1 MSIHLFAYGTLMC
14 EDIMHKVSACRPAH
28 APATL
33 GNYRRCRV
41 DGEVYPGVV
50 AEQGGLVRGLVYF
63 DVPAE
68 AWARLDAFEGEMYC
82 RSIVLLTGADVCGD
96 EISLEAETYVV
107 RPEFVHR
114 LLPVEWSL
122 AEFLESGRQR
132 FEAGYAGFEQL
143 LPRRS

>member
-1 MSIHLFAYGTLMC
+1 MPMHLFAYGTLMC

-33 GNYRRCRV
+33 GNYRRGRI

-50 AEQGGLVRGLVYF
+50 AEQGGLVRGIVYF

-68 AWARLDAFEGEMYC
+68 AWARLDAFEGEMYY
-82 RSIVLLTGADVCGD
+82 RCGD

-107 RPEFVHR
+107 RPQFVHR

>member
-1 MSIHLFAYGTLMC
+1 MFHHSQAKHLQAITGAVFVIMSMHLFAYGTLMC
-14 EDIMHKVSACRPAH
+14 VDIMHKVSACRPAH

-50 AEQGGLVRGLVYF
+50 GEQGGLVPGLVYF

-82 RSIVLLTGADVCGD
+82 RRTVLLTGADVCGD
-96 EISLEAETYVV
+96 EISLEAETYVD
-107 RPEFVHR
+107 RKSTR
-114 LLPVEWSL
+114 LNSSHP
-122 AEFLESGRQR
+122 
-132 FEAGYAGFEQL
+132 
-143 LPRRS
+143 

>member
-1 MSIHLFAYGTLMC
+1 
-14 EDIMHKVSACRPAH
+14 MHRVAACLPAH
-28 APATL
+28 APAAL
-33 GNYRRCRV
+33 INYRRCRV
-41 DGEVYPGVV
+41 AGEEYPGMVP
-50 AEQGGLVRGLVYF
+50 APGGLVPGLVYF

-68 AWARLDAFEGEMYC
+68 AWTRLDAFEGEMYQRC
-82 RSIVLLTGADVCGD
+82 TVLLTSADVCGD

-122 AEFLESGRQR
+122 AEFLQSGRQQ

-143 LPRRS
+143 LPKRP